1 MILSK
6 RLEKII
12 SMIPKG
18 ARIADVGCDHGFV
31 TIESL
36 KRGIAA
42 EACALD
48 VNQDPLEKAKQNA
61 FLNGVNENIS
71 FYLSDGLKKLP
82 EGKADTVIIAGMGG
96 LLMGRI
102 IKDIPDK
109 VKQGIKHYI
118 LSPQSELSAFRHLL
132 EDNGIA
138 VRDEKIIFDEGKYYP
153 VMFAEPDETAERY
166 GSEIEYKF
174 GKVFFEKG
182 NPDYVEYLR
191 HEISADEKLLGISS
205 LPMQR
210 RSELEKEIEELKK
223 MLAGS

>member
-6 RLEKII
+6 RLETII
-12 SMIPKG
+12 SMIPRG

-48 VNQDPLEKAKQNA
+48 VNRDPLEKAKQNA
-61 FLNGVNENIS
+61 FLNGVKEKIS

-102 IKDIPDK
+102 ISDAPVN
-109 VKQGIKHYI
+109 VKNGVKHYI

-132 EDNGIA
+132 EENGIA
-138 VRDEKIIFDEGKYYP
+138 IRDEKIIFDEGKYYP
-153 VMFAEPDETAERY
+153 VMFAEPDAAVSCY

-174 GKVFFEKG
+174 GKAFFEKG
-182 NPDYVEYLR
+182 NSDYIEYLK

-205 LPMQR
+205 LPEDR
-210 RSELEKEIEELKK
+210 RTEFQKEIEELKK